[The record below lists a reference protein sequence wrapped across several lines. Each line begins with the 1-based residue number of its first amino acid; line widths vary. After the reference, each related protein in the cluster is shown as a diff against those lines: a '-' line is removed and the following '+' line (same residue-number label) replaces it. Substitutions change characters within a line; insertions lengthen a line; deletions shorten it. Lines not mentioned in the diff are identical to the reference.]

1 MFDRTTVHFAELL
14 GIDPKTLPDIPAVSE
29 TKVTIPEWREMEA
42 ETAALTDAEY
52 EMLEP
57 FLPPDPIMEGAL
69 KNREVIGALLWAQ
82 ATGRPLTHLPP
93 RYGNSEVVRKR
104 GERLAISGIWDR
116 LLGELDDMQL
126 GEPRRA
132 ELRSLCTTQAKRGE
146 RIRRRRGALTPL
158 ERAGLVGL

>member
-1 MFDRTTVHFAELL
+1 MFDLEIRDFALLL
-14 GIDPKTLPDIPAVSE
+14 GIDPKTLPDIQAVSE
-29 TKVTIPEWREMEA
+29 AKVTVANRCEMET
-42 ETAALTDAEY
+42 ETATLTDAEY

-57 FLPPDPIMEGAL
+57 FLPPDPIVEGAL

-104 GERLAISGIWDR
+104 AERLSISGIWDR

-126 GEPRRA
+126 GEGRRA
-132 ELRSLCTTQAKRGE
+132 ELRALCMKQARRGE
-146 RIRRRRGALTPL
+146 RIRRSRGA
-158 ERAGLVGL
+158 